1 MTTHLRDGVGA
12 QSEFAPAQREV
23 QRWLGRC
30 MLLIQL
36 YERLMKAVVAHHDIS
51 GPASALQ
58 QVRQARI
65 ESTAKNTLGLLI
77 GQLVGSFIVNGDA
90 EQVDNEPLDSKVDV
104 SSVSFRT
111 KIGLSAVDFD
121 RTHASLKELVQLR
134 NGLVHHFVERFDL
147 WSNEGCEA
155 ALAHLQ
161 EAYTSIDQ
169 YYTELCCWVD
179 QMKETQALALS
190 FMQTDAF
197 TDLIVNGIA
206 PDGNV
211 HWPAS
216 GIVCSLREAAQALAI
231 DGWTSLDA
239 AVTWIGQHHPDQQPA
254 KYGCRRWRQVLHE
267 SRCFEWC
274 YRSVEGGTR
283 EAWFRPR

>member
-1 MTTHLRDGVGA
+1 MGA

-90 EQVDNEPLDSKVDV
+90 EQVDNEPLDSKVGV

-134 NGLVHHFVERFDL
+134 NGLVHHFV
-147 WSNEGCEA
+147 
-155 ALAHLQ
+155 
-161 EAYTSIDQ
+161 DQ
-169 YYTELCCWVD
+169 HYTELCCWVD

-231 DGWTSLDA
+231 DRWTSLDA
-239 AVTWIGQHHPDQQPA
+239 AVTWIGQHYPDQQPA
-254 KYGCRRWRQVLHE
+254 KYGCRRWPQILHE
-267 SRCFEWC
+267 SRCFELR
-274 YRSVEGGTR
+274 YREGDKGLR
-283 EAWFRPR
+283 KAWFRALKGQ